1 MVCFDKRFSLKY
13 SASRFALALIL
24 GTAIVASLG
33 SANAI
38 ADTISYDDTSSS
50 ATLKNAPTYVS
61 FGSNSL
67 YVGTFDT
74 PAASNNTVTLDYT
87 GANKTSPNNV
97 FGGLVKNGISENN
110 VVLIKN
116 GSVSFTGIG
125 GNVYGGY
132 GFGNQSVTVRGN
144 SVNISG
150 GNIGGSVFGGVG
162 AADVA
167 TYADVGA
174 LIVNDNSVT
183 LGGTGKVAGNL
194 NGGAVNGLSNASS
207 ITVNGNSVTV
217 TSGSA
222 GNINGALIQ
231 GNKSLDTT
239 ANNNSVTI
247 TGGQTGSVS
256 GVFAHGKGIIN
267 VNSNVVNITGATV
280 RGNIYGADGASTDSV
295 TVSNNSV
302 SIHHSGMVET
312 ISGGKGE
319 ANNSATVSNNSVEIS
334 GNGSAVFVY
343 GGEGGSDGTA
353 TVAIS
358 GNSVLI
364 NESSAGTIVGGY
376 NSGYSFNN
384 LNNDTAVI
392 SNNSVIMNG
401 GTAGQ
406 VLGGEA
412 SFTNTATISDN
423 LVKISDAE
431 VLLTSGGYARTSG
444 TGATNISG
452 NSVEISGTSKLGS
465 VYGGYAIG
473 SGSGDV
479 NVTNNSVTL
488 IGDKITIATY
498 SEEDDSL
505 EAYGSIWGGRAT
517 ISGADVTDFDK
528 VVQGNTLNLVGYR
541 GTVSGIYN
549 FQNYNWTLPSNVV
562 NGDTLVTIADGGTAV
577 DLTNTRHSIADMQV
591 SDNRLQNGDSI
602 TFISKTTGD
611 WSASSPYT
619 IKQGQFIIYEATLAQ
634 QASGADNALVLTIGG
649 KTDTT
654 PAGSNPVDGIGQSAA
669 QVNPQSESYSE
680 GRAASL
686 GFANQ
691 GADLI
696 SSELGGIASESSAQG
711 NGASAMPFMVMNGSS
726 QRNNTGSH
734 VDIKGFNMALGIATG
749 FDFSA
754 GHKVTLGAFFEYGR
768 GTYDTYNSFTNFA
781 SVQGDGDSEYKGGGV
796 FGRLNL
802 AGTGLGR
809 VSTIAPDQT
818 DGVYLE
824 ASLRAGRISSNFDAG
839 RNMRSFSNDGDDYR
853 GSYDSKS
860 SYYGGHIA
868 GGYVFNFDE
877 KQSLDTFGRYLWT
890 HMDGDTVSV
899 GNEKLSFDSS
909 TSSRM
914 QIGGRYGYA
923 YNEQFKPYLG
933 AAYEYE
939 FGGEVAAKAYE
950 FDIEKPSLGGST
962 GIFEA
967 GFNIKPIST
976 NKALSLDVN
985 GQGYAGQRQGGG
997 GGVKLKYQ
1005 F

>member
-1 MVCFDKRFSLKY
+1 MVCFDKRFNLKY
-13 SASRFALALIL
+13 SASRFALALVF

-33 SANAI
+33 LANAI

-67 YVGTFDT
+67 YVGTFT
-74 PAASNNTVTLDYT
+74 SPAASNNTVTLDYT

-97 FGGLVKNGISENN
+97 FGGLVRNGTSENN

-116 GSVSFTGIG
+116 GSVISTGIG

-132 GFGNQSVTVRGN
+132 GAGSQSVTVKGN

-150 GNIGGSVFGGVG
+150 GNIGGSAYGGVS
-162 AADVA
+162 AANAGV
-167 TYADVGA
+167 

-194 NGGAVNGLSNASS
+194 IGGMAFGLNNASS

-222 GNINGALIQ
+222 RNINGAVIQ

-256 GVFAHGKGIIN
+256 GVFAHGNGIIN

-280 RGNIYGADGASTDSV
+280 RGNIYGGDGASTDSV
-295 TVSNNSV
+295 TVNNNSV
-302 SIHHSGMVET
+302 HINHSGMVET

-343 GGEGGSDGTA
+343 GGQVFSGGNA

-364 NESSAGTIVGGY
+364 NESSAGQIAGGFNLTDFGTNT
-376 NSGYSFNN
+376 NSI
-384 LNNDTAVI
+384 I
-392 SNNSVIMNG
+392 SNNSVIING
-401 GTAGQ
+401 GTVG
-406 VLGGEA
+406 
-412 SFTNTATISDN
+412 SI
-423 LVKISDAE
+423 
-431 VLLTSGGYARTSG
+431 SGGYSDGAKITIVNGNSVKINDATVSSVYGGYAISFSQG
-444 TGATNISG
+444 TATVKVSN
-452 NSVEISGTSKLGS
+452 NSVEISGTSTIGFIVGGQ
-465 VYGGYAIG
+465 VYASSKTDI
-473 SGSGDV
+473 
-479 NVTNNSVTL
+479 NVTNNTVTL

-505 EAYGSIWGGRAT
+505 EAYGSIWGGRALANT
-517 ISGADVTDFDK
+517 DVTDFDK

-591 SDNRLQNGDSI
+591 SDNRLQNGDSV

-634 QASGADNALVLTIGG
+634 QASGAGNALVLTIGG

-654 PAGSNPVDGIGQSAA
+654 PAGSKPVDGIGQSAA

-711 NGASAMPFMVMNGSS
+711 NGASAMPFMIMNGSS

-809 VSTIAPDQT
+809 VSTLAPDQT